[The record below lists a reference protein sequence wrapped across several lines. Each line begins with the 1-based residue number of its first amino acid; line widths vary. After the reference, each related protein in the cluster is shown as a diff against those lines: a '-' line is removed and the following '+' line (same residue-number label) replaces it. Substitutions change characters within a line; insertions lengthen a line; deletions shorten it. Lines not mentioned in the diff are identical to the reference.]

1 MAAILETSVEIGAP
15 VETVFAYVEDAAR
28 LKDWVY
34 GLHQVEPVS
43 GPLRGEG
50 ATYDGMVRLGVPLR
64 STVRCTGYEPNR
76 RVEISSIRGIQNTQR
91 WTFNDLGHGRT
102 RVEVWVSYTLPGG
115 PAGAAIERA
124 VRPLVGVAVKHS
136 SEALVRNVEALGA

>member
-1 MAAILETSVEIGAP
+1 MEIAAP
-15 VETVFAYVEDAAR
+15 VDAVFGYVEDFTR

-34 GLHQVEPVS
+34 GLHQITPVE

-50 ATYDGMVRLGVPLR
+50 ATYDGVMRLGVSLR
-64 STVRCTGYEPNR
+64 STVRCTDYEMNR
-76 RVEISSIRGIQNTQR
+76 RVEISSIRGIHNTQR
-91 WTFNDLGHGRT
+91 WTFSELGDDRT
-102 RVEVWVSYTLPGG
+102 RVEVWMSYTLPGG

-136 SEALVRNVEALGA
+136 SEALVRNVEALAF